1 MFLDI
6 LTNVSVDWHS
16 IVRNYFIVTNDNE
29 YIPAK
34 KNWSL
39 IPTEYNS
46 CQTIDLIEELRNKSP
61 RMVVFVFNKMD
72 IGGVL
77 VRIED
82 QKKTLRKRGLR
93 SQIND
98 YDGIPIEIDD
108 LSSGITKKFFLTFS
122 QRINLDTEEGIDCI
136 NYPGEEFQSY
146 QDCDEDFVYNK
157 MKNEFKI
164 MPFWAAKSLDEVT
177 NLT

>member
-1 MFLDI
+1 
-6 LTNVSVDWHS
+6 
-16 IVRNYFIVTNDNE
+16 
-29 YIPAK
+29 
-34 KNWSL
+34 
-39 IPTEYNS
+39 
-46 CQTIDLIEELRNKSP
+46 
-61 RMVVFVFNKMD
+61 MVVFVFNKMD